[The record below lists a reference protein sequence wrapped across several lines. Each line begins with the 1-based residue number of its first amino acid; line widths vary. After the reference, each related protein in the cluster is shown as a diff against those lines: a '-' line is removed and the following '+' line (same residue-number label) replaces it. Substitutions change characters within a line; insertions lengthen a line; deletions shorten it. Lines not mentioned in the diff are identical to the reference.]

1 MKKVEFWILI
11 VLYTLLALADGLLT
25 YINTPDLSFEGNPL
39 VTKLGLG
46 WGALATVNIVVF
58 ILLFSI
64 SYYSFFK
71 YKTIYTNETKF
82 TAYCSQIIN
91 DRPDKFWSFA
101 IPKHIA
107 PFLASAGY
115 AGLYGLILGRA
126 VLVFE
131 WLCITFDATWSDGY
145 FYFRNT
151 YLHGKFYV
159 VVVMLITLFCM
170 FFWLY
175 KEYKKQ
181 LNKK

>member
-46 WGALATVNIVVF
+46 WGALAAVNIIVF
-58 ILLFSI
+58 ILLFFI
-64 SYYSFFK
+64 SYYTFFK
-71 YKTIYTNETKF
+71 YKTVYTKETKF

-107 PFLASAGY
+107 PLLASAGY
-115 AGLYGLILGRA
+115 AWLYGLIFGRA

-131 WLCITFDATWSDGY
+131 WLCTTFGATWADGY
-145 FYFRNT
+145 FYFRNR
-151 YLHGKFYV
+151 YFHGKFSV
-159 VVVMLITLFCM
+159 VVAMLTTLFCV

-181 LNKK
+181 LNK